1 MTFRSGKRHRV
12 QESGKSKS
20 VQKLASKL
28 QLFTKTGKVSQS
40 DLKAVDN
47 RLYSLLSDR
56 VERISQLLDSVGQ
69 SVPAAK
75 AREFAKISQEWGKW
89 LTELGSKNSIGYSQ
103 ITVRNQSGDVLLE
116 NLFDMDSELFNMLS
130 AFDNSISEMVAKAS
144 YQVPNLE
151 ELKQNSTEIIALF
164 HSRKKAIAS
173 LA

>member
-12 QESGKSKS
+12 QESGRSKS

-28 QLFTKTGKVSQS
+28 QLFTKAGKVSQS
-40 DLKAVDN
+40 DLKTIDI
-47 RLYSLLSDR
+47 RLSSLLLDR
-56 VERISQLLDSVGQ
+56 AERISQLLDSVGQ
-69 SVPAAK
+69 SIPVAK
-75 AREFAKISQEWGKW
+75 AREFTKISQEWGNW
-89 LTELGSKNSIGYSQ
+89 LAEIGSKESVGYSQ
-103 ITVRNQSGDVLLE
+103 IGTRNRTGDILLE

-151 ELKQNSTEIIALF
+151 ELKQNSAEIIALF